1 MFGSTVAHT
10 QHCTE
15 QKHKAPAKEWER
27 PTAQRTF
34 YAMLIHFEFGFGLSA
49 NTAANFTLHFFQNG
63 FHTLISTREIDKIA
77 LVRRHHGWVNSRP
90 VV

>member
-1 MFGSTVAHT
+1 
-10 QHCTE
+10 
-15 QKHKAPAKEWER
+15 
-27 PTAQRTF
+27 
-34 YAMLIHFEFGFGLSA
+34 MLIHFEFGFGLSA

>member
-15 QKHKAPAKEWER
+15 QKHKASAKEWEG

-34 YAMLIHFEFGFGLSA
+34 YAMLIHFEFGFGFSA
-49 NTAANFTLHFFQNG
+49 NTAANLTLHFFPKWFPHTHQYQGDGQN
-63 FHTLISTREIDKIA
+63 
-77 LVRRHHGWVNSRP
+77 RP
-90 VV
+90 GPPAPRGGSV